1 MARIVTVY
9 EGSCRAFEPSDM
21 SYVRWL
27 KMSEALAAL
36 GHEVDIA
43 TREPGR
49 LAHVVGGRIARTVG
63 LDVRRDVVVM
73 APGLRRVP
81 LDRVRWRDYDVVKT
95 LFHIGFETLER
106 QGGADHPCVVAK
118 LGSVVDREDRPGVYF
133 YGARRRAL
141 FAVQE
146 RIAAR
151 SHAVTVLTEPSRAR
165 WEGCFGIGGTTLLV
179 PGAVDAELPD
189 SEYSR
194 ADPYGSGRPRCV
206 FAGNVYDPVSQPE
219 AHATL
224 VAKLNALGRRLAA
237 RGIRLCFMGPGAR
250 AALDRDAV
258 EDLGVVPYARSWPYL
273 QHADVGLVLA
283 LGPVPNENESTKIY
297 HYLRAG
303 LATVCEA
310 GFPNE
315 GLVREAGLGFVV
327 ANGDVA
333 ALADAVV
340 AAAAASWDRARA
352 VQLVLDR
359 HTWRHRA
366 AVYDAWLR
374 TRGAAP

>member
-1 MARIVTVY
+1 MVRIVTVY
-9 EGSCRAFEPSDM
+9 EGTCRPFEPSDM

-43 TREPGR
+43 TREPGSAAR
-49 LAHVVGGRIARTVG
+49 AVGGRVARVLG
-63 LDVRRDVVVM
+63 VEARRDVVAM
-73 APGLRRVP
+73 APRLRRVP

-106 QGGADHPCVVAK
+106 HGGAEHPCIVSK
-118 LGSVVDREDRPGVYF
+118 LGSVVDSADRPGIYF

-141 FAVQE
+141 FAVQA
-146 RIAAR
+146 RIAER
-151 SHAVTVLTEPSRAR
+151 SRAVTVLTEPSRAR
-165 WEGCFGIGGTTLLV
+165 WQGCFATPGTPLLV
-179 PGAVDAELPD
+179 PGGVDAELPGAD
-189 SEYSR
+189 
-194 ADPYGSGRPRCV
+194 ADPYAVGRPRCL

-219 AHATL
+219 AHAVL
-224 VAKLNALGRRLAA
+224 VGKLNALGRRLAIH
-237 RGIRLCFMGPGAR
+237 GIRLCFMGPGER
-250 AALDRDAV
+250 GALDRTAV

-273 QHADVGLVLA
+273 RHADVGLVLA

-303 LATVCEA
+303 LPTVCES

-315 GLVREAGLGFVV
+315 GLVEEAGLGRVV

-333 ALADAVV
+333 GLADAVV
-340 AAAAASWDRARA
+340 AAVGASWDRAAA
-352 VQLVLDR
+352 VDLVLKR

-374 TRGAAP
+374 GGAA